1 MAHPKLVTPDQ
12 PLPTRCLL
20 RTYEMCAS
28 LRLAVILIFSLAGTL
43 AYATFVEAAYGTAAV
58 QFFIYQ
64 TWWFNALNAM
74 LAINIFCAAAIRFP
88 WQRHQTG
95 FVITHIGLLTLLF
108 GALIGRFRGIDAQIP
123 IYEDQS
129 GQYAFDGSNL
139 RFDISVRDTDADT
152 EDSTAVQ
159 VHPVPFPCSPFNWDD
174 FNHLFRFRQ
183 PDDETQLS
191 RVSTP
196 ARLGWKMLR
205 SATGMVFKLASKTSP
220 NEVVFD
226 EDDIKLEVVD
236 FYSDSK
242 EISVPNL
249 KFKMSLPAA
258 TKIGPDGKPVKGP
271 VRWVPVELK
280 MDARQIQPQYPL
292 GLGDSQM
299 LGGGRVIFTM
309 AGSAAHT
316 KAFLASGPEGA
327 ISPKGQ
333 VVLFVDGSVHLLNV
347 SESLE
352 KGRQPLKNSSFQVE
366 VTEYWNAWKQNENAG
381 ADQLQW
387 ANDTAITTPQ
397 SPVVVVS
404 VFDKD
409 NTQLSQLV
417 FFANNPEGNI
427 QDHENEIYGDL
438 WFDFSQLKQQEA
450 SRIGAGD
457 RLEFFQSHDHKLY
470 YRYWKRAEKR
480 LVFTQEVPLEGTAE
494 TAVNAFRMPIAQL
507 KLYVTDFNPADKPGR
522 KTLSLPFDRSKTLVQ
537 NRSVAKLRLTVNDQ
551 SKEEWVRI
559 FVGTPDETPR
569 TDQVLEVSSQGRT
582 VSVSMPT
589 KAIDIGFRIRL
600 KNFERKLDPGTSQA
614 SHFSSWVDF
623 LDRQIQSRI
632 QFYDIKENQVSE
644 LQVPCNMLPSDKTL
658 ETSELGLQGQLAI
671 SPQDN
676 QLLWTDP
683 LNARLQ
689 RLPLGK
695 LNDAKPATLTLEQA
709 QVTPHPG
716 VPGSQGTQSVKLSRP
731 LALAVHPVSSAIYWV
746 DQQQFHG
753 GQVTLLYESQP
764 DGKNVR
770 LLLQSNDASLDSLAI
785 APSLQ
790 KIYWTDKRRGRI
802 GRCNLDGTEQ
812 EARFMTGLNRPA
824 HLVMD
829 QDAKTLYWSEVNQG
843 HATSR
848 RAGLDDKKPATVVDV
863 RGNPGTRLQEQG
875 SVSAGEQQLVAEQHV
890 IRGLAVDPKGK
901 KLYWIQ
907 AEEHPA
913 GYIGQHS
920 QQVPET
926 SHLMTSSLIGFKPTA
941 LKVPGLNQ
949 ASSLVFDQQRQA
961 LYWNQAASYRHDI
974 YITMNA
980 PVEFSNP
987 VTGATYRLFQESFNG
1002 PWKPGSLEYEQMVL
1016 PTSEKE
1022 ELYLSVLTVNAD
1034 PGRWIRNL
1042 GCLLVVLGIAT
1053 MFYMRAYF
1061 FKPRRRKETRTSEQ
1075 SLNVNP
1081 EPAEIS

>member
-1 MAHPKLVTPDQ
+1 MAHPKLVNAEQ

-20 RTYEMCAS
+20 RLYEMCAS

-43 AYATFVEAAYGTAAV
+43 AFATFVEAAYGTAAV
-58 QFFIYQ
+58 QFFVYQ
-64 TWWFNALNAM
+64 TWWFNALNAF
-74 LAINIFCAAAIRFP
+74 LAINIFCAATIRFP

-129 GQYAFDGSNL
+129 GQYAFDGSDL
-139 RFDISVRDTDADT
+139 RFDISVRSTDTDT
-152 EDSTAVQ
+152 EDPTAVQ
-159 VHPVPFPCSPFNWDD
+159 VRPVPFPCSPFNWTD
-174 FNHLFRFRQ
+174 FDHLFNFKQ
-183 PDDETQLS
+183 PDDEIQLA
-191 RVSTP
+191 RVSSL
-196 ARLGWKMLR
+196 AGFGWKMLR
-205 SATGMVFKLASKTSP
+205 SASGKVFTLANKTQP
-220 NEVVFD
+220 NEVVFN

-242 EISVPNL
+242 QISVPNL
-249 KFKMSLPAA
+249 KFKMSLPAM
-258 TKIGPDGKPVKGP
+258 TKLGPDGKPVKGP

-280 MDARQIQPQYPL
+280 LDSRQIQPQYPF

-309 AGSAAHT
+309 ASSPTHT
-316 KAFLASGPEGA
+316 KAFLAGGPEGD

-333 VVLFVDGSVHLLNV
+333 VVLFIDGQRHVLNV
-347 SESLE
+347 SDSLD
-352 KGRQPLKNSSFQVE
+352 KGPMPVENSAFQVQIA
-366 VTEYWNAWKQNENAG
+366 EYWNAWKQNENAEPG
-381 ADQLQW
+381 QLQW
-387 ANDTAITTPQ
+387 ANDTVVTTPQ
-397 SPVVVVS
+397 SPVVVVT
-404 VFDKD
+404 VFDQD
-409 NTQLSQLV
+409 NTRLSRLV
-417 FFANNPEGNI
+417 LFANNPEGNI
-427 QDHENEIYGDL
+427 QDQENKIYGDL

-457 RLEFFQSHDHKLY
+457 RLEFFQAHDHKLY
-470 YRYWKRAEKR
+470 YRYWKRAEKK
-480 LVFTQEVPLEGTAE
+480 LQFTQEVPLKGTAK

-507 KLYVTDFNPADKPGR
+507 KLYVTDFHPADKPGR
-522 KTLSLPFDRSKTLVQ
+522 KTLPLPFDRSKTLVQ
-537 NRSVAKLRLTVNDQ
+537 NRSVAKIRLTVNDQ

-569 TDQVLEVSSQGRT
+569 TDQVLEVSSKGRM

-600 KNFERKLDPGTSQA
+600 RNFERKLDPGTSQA

-623 LDRQIQSRI
+623 LDRRIQSHI
-632 QFYDIKENQVSE
+632 YFYDIKNKQVSD
-644 LQVPCNMLPSDKTL
+644 LQVPCNMLPRDKIL
-658 ETSELGLQGQLAI
+658 ETDELGLQGQLAI
-671 SPQDN
+671 SPRDK

-683 LNARLQ
+683 LNSQLQ

-695 LNDAKPATLTLEQA
+695 LNEAKPVTLSLERA
-709 QVTPHPG
+709 STTPHPAA
-716 VPGSQGTQSVKLSRP
+716 PGSQGTEHVKLSRP
-731 LALAVHPVSSAIYWV
+731 LALTVHPVTSVIYWV
-746 DQQQFHG
+746 DQQRFHS

-785 APSLQ
+785 SPSLQ
-790 KIYWTDKRRGRI
+790 KIYWTDERRGRI

-812 EARFMTGLNRPA
+812 EVRFITGLSRPA
-824 HLVMD
+824 HLVID
-829 QDAKTLYWSEVNQG
+829 QDANTLYWSEVNKG
-843 HATSR
+843 HAKIR
-848 RAGLDDKKPATVVDV
+848 RAGLDGMNPATVVDV
-863 RGNPGTRLQEQG
+863 RDNPSARLQKK
-875 SVSAGEQQLVAEQHV
+875 SSLAAGEQQLISQQHV
-890 IRGLAVDPKGK
+890 IRGLTVDPKGK

-920 QQVPET
+920 QQVPVT
-926 SHLMTSSLIGFKPTA
+926 SHLMSSSLIGFKPMD

-949 ASSLVFDQQRQA
+949 ASSLVFDQQRQS
-961 LYWNQAASYRHDI
+961 LYWNQSASYRHDI

-987 VTGATYRLFQESFNG
+987 VTGQAYRLFQESFNG
-1002 PWKPGSLEYEQMVL
+1002 PWKPGSREYEQMVL

-1042 GCLLVVLGIAT
+1042 GCLFIVMGIAT

-1061 FKPRRRKETRTSEQ
+1061 FKPRRRKETRTSKEL
-1075 SLNVNP
+1075 LNANP

>member
-1 MAHPKLVTPDQ
+1 MAHPKLVKPDQ

-43 AYATFVEAAYGTAAV
+43 AFATFVEAAYGTAAV
-58 QFFIYQ
+58 HFFIYQ

-108 GALIGRFRGIDAQIP
+108 GALIGRRHGIDAQIP

-139 RFDISVRDTDADT
+139 HFKINVHDT
-152 EDSTAVQ
+152 EDSHVDKAKTI
-159 VHPVPFPCSPFNWDD
+159 PFPCSPFNWED
-174 FNHLFRFRQ
+174 FNHLFRFKQ
-183 PDDETQLS
+183 PGDETQLS
-191 RVSTP
+191 RVSLP
-196 ARLGWKMLR
+196 AQLGWKILR
-205 SATGMVFKLASKTSP
+205 SATGIVFKLASKTSP

-236 FYSDSK
+236 FYSDSR

-280 MDARQIQPQYPL
+280 MDSRQIQPQYPL
-292 GLGDSQM
+292 GLGDSQT
-299 LGGGRVIFTM
+299 LGGGRVLFTM
-309 AGSAAHT
+309 AGSSTHT
-316 KAFLASGPEGA
+316 KAFLAGGPEGD

-333 VVLFVDGSVHLLNV
+333 VVLFVDGHRHVLNV

-352 KGRQPLKNSSFQVE
+352 KGRLSLKNSSFQVE
-366 VTEYWNAWKQNENAG
+366 VTEYWNAWKRNENAR

-397 SPVVVVS
+397 SPVVVVA
-404 VFDKD
+404 VFDQD

-427 QDHENEIYGDL
+427 QDHKNQIYGDL

-457 RLEFFQSHDHKLY
+457 RLEFFQAHDHRLY
-470 YRYWKRAEKR
+470 YRYWKRAEKQ
-480 LVFTQEVPLEGTAE
+480 LQFTQEVPLEGTAE
-494 TAVNAFRMPIAQL
+494 TAVNAFRMPVAQL
-507 KLYVTDFNPADKPGR
+507 KLYVTDFHSADKPGR

-569 TDQVLEVSSQGRT
+569 PDQVLEVRSQGRM
-582 VSVSMPT
+582 VSVSIPSKT
-589 KAIDIGFRIRL
+589 TDIGFRIRL

-623 LDRQIQSRI
+623 LDPQVQSRI
-632 QFYDIKENQVSE
+632 HSYDIKTNQVSK
-644 LQVPCNMLPSDKTL
+644 LQIPCNILPPEKIL
-658 ETSELGLQGQLAI
+658 EIREFGLQGQLAI
-671 SPQDN
+671 SPRDN

-683 LNARLQ
+683 LNAQLQ

-695 LNDAKPATLTLEQA
+695 LNNAKAVTLSLEQA
-709 QVTPHPG
+709 RATPPPG
-716 VPGSQGTQSVKLSRP
+716 VPGSQGTENVKLSRP
-731 LALAVHPVSSAIYWV
+731 LALAVHPVSSAIYWA
-746 DQQQFHG
+746 DQQQFHS

-802 GRCNLDGTEQ
+802 GRCNMDGTEQ
-812 EARFMTGLNRPA
+812 EARFMTGLNQPA
-824 HLVMD
+824 YLVID

-843 HATSR
+843 HAMIR
-848 RAGLDDKKPATVVDV
+848 RAGLDGKKPATVVNV
-863 RGNPGTRLQEQG
+863 RGNPSTRLQKQG
-875 SVSAGEQQLVAEQHV
+875 SVSAVEQQLVTQQH
-890 IRGLAVDPKGK
+890 IIHGLTVDPKGK

-926 SHLMTSSLIGFKPTA
+926 SHLMSSSLIGFKPTA
-941 LKVPGLNQ
+941 LEVPGLNQ
-949 ASSLVFDQQRQA
+949 ASSLVFDQQRQT
-961 LYWNQAASYRHDI
+961 LYWNQSASYRHDI

-987 VTGATYRLFQESFNG
+987 VTGQTYRLFQESFNG

-1042 GCLLVVLGIAT
+1042 GCLFVVLGIAT

-1061 FKPRRRKETRTSEQ
+1061 FKPRRRKETGTLEQ

-1081 EPAEIS
+1081 EPAETS